1 MKFEKITN
9 TKIKVVLNLQ
19 DIKSFDI
26 SEAEQITFNNF
37 PSSQKLLQTMLQ
49 QAEEE
54 LGFKSADSKLLVEA
68 LMSSNHEYIFIIT
81 KLVDELATN
90 PTNQNSFIIKFKN
103 FDEFVA
109 LCTFLNTLS
118 DLNLREF
125 SMDFSLA
132 LYKNT
137 YYLCNLNTKTYP
149 ILFDY
154 MKNVFSEFGTQISN
168 SNYIEGIL
176 NEYGRTIFENNAIIN
191 CILYF
196 V

>member
-81 KLVDELATN
+81 KYQLMNL
-90 PTNQNSFIIKFKN
+90 QQILLIKIH
-103 FDEFVA
+103 
-109 LCTFLNTLS
+109 LL
-118 DLNLREF
+118 
-125 SMDFSLA
+125 
-132 LYKNT
+132 
-137 YYLCNLNTKTYP
+137 
-149 ILFDY
+149 
-154 MKNVFSEFGTQISN
+154 
-168 SNYIEGIL
+168 
-176 NEYGRTIFENNAIIN
+176 
-191 CILYF
+191 
-196 V
+196 

>member
-68 LMSSNHEYIFIIT
+68 LTSSNHEYIFIIT

-118 DLNLREF
+118 DLNLR
-125 SMDFSLA
+125 
-132 LYKNT
+132 
-137 YYLCNLNTKTYP
+137 
-149 ILFDY
+149 
-154 MKNVFSEFGTQISN
+154 
-168 SNYIEGIL
+168 
-176 NEYGRTIFENNAIIN
+176 
-191 CILYF
+191 
-196 V
+196 